1 MTRIQFNLAM
11 KYWQANYNERGE
23 MKYPKETNR
32 YFRQSTK
39 KLREEDEYNSI
50 DPKRRKSGKM
60 PYGGLGNRK
69 YDNDF
74 DDDDSFSVERSAE
87 RRPER
92 RLTPRR
98 HTSKHLNFRHES
110 PDGYLSDRGRPKPG
124 HDTLPVDI

>member
-39 KLREEDEYNSI
+39 KLREDGYDSFDE
-50 DPKRRKSGKM
+50 PRKQKSGKI
-60 PYGGLGNRK
+60 PYYGRGYQKK
-69 YDNDF
+69 YG
-74 DDDDSFSVERSAE
+74 DDHDDSFSVERSDE
-87 RRPER
+87 HRPER

-98 HTSKHLNFRHES
+98 HTSKHLNVRHES